1 MDEKTKNVKTPKDK
15 EEVVKR
21 RNPLARNL
29 RPDEIEVKIK
39 AVGENYVQVLL
50 YKTARVDM
58 DILDEVFGIGG
69 WQSDY
74 KEIKGNLYA
83 GIGVRGKDSTW
94 VWKWDCG
101 VESRA
106 DGEGNEKKGEASDA
120 FKRAGFKWGIGRALY
135 TCPPIFIAPDALG
148 GVWKTEK
155 GIWKLKKNV
164 RLSVKSISY
173 KPDGDIWKLALI
185 DSKNSVVWS
194 NMNEKGENN
203 EPSK

>member
-1 MDEKTKNVKTPKDK
+1 MEEKKVVKTSKST
-15 EEVVKR
+15 EENSKR
-21 RNPLARNL
+21 KNPLARNL

-83 GIGVRGKDSTW
+83 GIGVRGKDGTW

-135 TCPPIFIAPDALG
+135 TCPPIFIVPEVLG
-148 GVWKTEK
+148 GVGKNDR
-155 GIWKLKKNV
+155 GVWKLRKNV
-164 RLSVKSISY
+164 RLGVKNISY
-173 KPDGDIWKLALI
+173 KPNGDIWKITLI
-185 DSKNSVVWS
+185 DSKNKVVWS
-194 NMNEKGENN
+194 NMEEKVEKNESNK
-203 EPSK
+203 